1 MRWNVISSSHYW
13 VQEIYRQILKS
24 SHRSPNEDDRKTKI
38 RQRDEL
44 QKEEMRIFGRGSGL
58 LFLTHERSAR
68 VKNLGT
74 IRWIFIHHTTIPEF
88 LNKTFLPLNIGIRNI
103 ADFVRM
109 ETIPTINIRPNG
121 GALNTI

>member
-1 MRWNVISSSHYW
+1 M
-13 VQEIYRQILKS
+13 
-24 SHRSPNEDDRKTKI
+24 KI
-38 RQRDEL
+38 THRDEL
-44 QKEEMRIFGRGSGL
+44 QEEEMGILRGSRL

-121 GALNTI
+121 VHQNTAEGPANGGEGAGGGTISFRRGLWRKE